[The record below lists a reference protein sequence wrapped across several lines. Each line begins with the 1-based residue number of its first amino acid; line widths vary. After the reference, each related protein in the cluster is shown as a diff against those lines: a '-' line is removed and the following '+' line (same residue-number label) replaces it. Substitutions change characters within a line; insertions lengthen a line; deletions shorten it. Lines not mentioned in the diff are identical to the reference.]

1 MELKIGICDDDAAQ
15 VTMTENLTAQWARE
29 NGHNAG
35 IKKHIKK
42 CGEPAFFDFE
52 GESDFDILLLDIE
65 MGDMNGVTL
74 AKKYTEEKARPCR

>member
-35 IKKHIKK
+35 IKTYKNA
-42 CGEPAFFDFE
+42 ESLLFDFE

-65 MGDMNGVTL
+65 M
-74 AKKYTEEKARPCR
+74 AI